1 MQKALSSR
9 ACPSR
14 LLTFGVTAMH
24 DVYIETK
31 KNIDDL
37 LVAIATPWNEWK
49 KKRLNSPSRVL
60 EKPADYASRNVDS
73 FEQS

>member
-1 MQKALSSR
+1 
-9 ACPSR
+9 
-14 LLTFGVTAMH
+14 MH